1 LSNLLSDN
9 IRENVAALENI
20 LPIGESF
27 DIITRQLY
35 IGGRECFFVGING
48 FCKTD
53 VLQWIISDLLDS
65 DYLGTDRI
73 EDIRNFMDSKIGFAQ
88 TSLMDS
94 FDEIIKNIL
103 SGPCALFIDGFSQA
117 IVIDARSYP
126 ARSVS
131 EPDSERI
138 TRGARDGFVETLLY
152 NTNLIRRR
160 VRSPY
165 LTCAIHSVGTKSRT
179 DVAVVYMKDTVNT
192 GLLNH
197 LAQTIDSL
205 NVTSLT
211 MGAKSLEELL
221 IKKHWWTPLPSIQ
234 MTERPDV
241 AASYLTEGHI
251 LIVVDNS
258 PTVLI
263 LPCTIFQFT
272 QSPEDYYKSPLVG
285 SYFRLVRFL
294 CIPASLLLMPVFLL
308 ITAYYPQFA
317 LKWGLLSTESL
328 TPLQLV
334 IYVAAVEFILDLF
347 KYSASVSSS
356 RFSGSLSI
364 IGGLLIGDIAVS
376 LNWASV
382 EVLFY
387 AAVTLL
393 ASLSIASVEFADA
406 LRLYRIF
413 LIVLTAVWGK
423 WGFAIGVILVIFSVI
438 STPTFG
444 GMSYFWPLFPF
455 NGAALRSLLFR
466 QPTAK
471 AQPSKI
477 WYRGP
482 VK

>member
-1 LSNLLSDN
+1 
-9 IRENVAALENI
+9 
-20 LPIGESF
+20 
-27 DIITRQLY
+27 
-35 IGGRECFFVGING
+35 
-48 FCKTD
+48 
-53 VLQWIISDLLDS
+53 
-65 DYLGTDRI
+65 
-73 EDIRNFMDSKIGFAQ
+73 
-88 TSLMDS
+88 
-94 FDEIIKNIL
+94 
-103 SGPCALFIDGFSQA
+103 
-117 IVIDARSYP
+117 
-126 ARSVS
+126 
-131 EPDSERI
+131 
-138 TRGARDGFVETLLY
+138 
-152 NTNLIRRR
+152 
-160 VRSPY
+160 
-165 LTCAIHSVGTKSRT
+165 
-179 DVAVVYMKDTVNT
+179 
-192 GLLNH
+192 
-197 LAQTIDSL
+197 
-205 NVTSLT
+205 
-211 MGAKSLEELL
+211 
-221 IKKHWWTPLPSIQ
+221 

-294 CIPASLLLMPVFLL
+294 CIPASLLLMPIFLL
-308 ITAYYPQFA
+308 VTAYYPQFA
-317 LKWGLLSTESL
+317 MRSGILSTESL
-328 TPLQLV
+328 TPLQMI

-413 LIVLTAVWGK
+413 LIILTAVLGK
-423 WGFAIGVILVIFSVI
+423 WGFAAGVTLVIFSVI

>member
-1 LSNLLSDN
+1 LLSDN
-9 IRENVAALENI
+9 LHENIATVKNI
-20 LPIGESF
+20 LPIDESF
-27 DIITRQLY
+27 DIITRKLY
-35 IGGRECFFVGING
+35 IGGRECFFVGVNG

-53 VLQWIISDLLDS
+53 VLQRIISDLQDE
-65 DYLGTDRI
+65 DYLGIDRI
-73 EDIRNFMDSKIGFAQ
+73 EDIRNFMDSKIGYAQ

-103 SGPCALFIDGFSQA
+103 SGPCALFIDGFNQA
-117 IVIDARSYP
+117 VVLDARSYP

-179 DVAVVYMKDTVNT
+179 DVAVVYLKDTVNN

-197 LAQTIDSL
+197 LTQVLDSL

-294 CIPASLLLMPVFLL
+294 CIPASLLLMPIFLL
-308 ITAYYPQFA
+308 VTAYYPQFA
-317 LKWGLLSTESL
+317 MRSGILSTESL
-328 TPLQLV
+328 TPLQMI

-413 LIVLTAVWGK
+413 LIILTAVLGK
-423 WGFAIGVILVIFSVI
+423 WGFAAGVTLVIFSVI